1 MTSWQLHCR
10 QSDAAN
16 WVAASYPRPSKTVS
30 GLRETMLLRNQ
41 SRLILFSIYTYNLLF
56 KISRLYKNVS

>member
-16 WVAASYPRPSKTVS
+16 WVAASYPRPSKTVFGS
-30 GLRETMLLRNQ
+30 ERNDVTPK
-41 SRLILFSIYTYNLLF
+41 SIKTDF
-56 KISRLYKNVS
+56 V